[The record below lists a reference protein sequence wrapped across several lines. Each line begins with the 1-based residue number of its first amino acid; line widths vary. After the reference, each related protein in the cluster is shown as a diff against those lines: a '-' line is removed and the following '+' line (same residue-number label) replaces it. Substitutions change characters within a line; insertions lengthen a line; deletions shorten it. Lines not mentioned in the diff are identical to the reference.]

1 MTTDT
6 VAAMRQCPFFE
17 EFQPKH
23 MEKLMT
29 LGSEVHFEKDEII
42 FREDDAPGLFYIILS
57 GRVAL
62 EATRQGRVY
71 RVQTLYPRDEFG
83 WTAMLSRQRQF
94 QARALEPVNAMA
106 FEVSQLREACRN
118 NPYFGCAFLERL
130 FTLVAEQLQ
139 STRTRLVTALA
150 EGEKETQV
158 Q

>member
-1 MTTDT
+1 MTTQT
-6 VAAMRQCPFFE
+6 MAAMRQCPFFE

-42 FREDDAPGLFYIILS
+42 FHEDDDPGLFYIILS

-62 EATRQGRVY
+62 EANRRGRVF
-71 RVQTLYPRDEFG
+71 RLQILYPREEFG
-83 WTAMLSRQRQF
+83 WTAMLSRKRQL
-94 QARALEPVNAMA
+94 QARAMEPVSALS

-139 STRTRLVTALA
+139 STRMRLVSVLA
-150 EGEKETQV
+150 DTPAQTP
-158 Q
+158 